1 MSKRNCVVSCPADTY
16 SGYGARSRDF
26 VKALIKSKP
35 DWDVKILSQRWGNT
49 RFGYLKDH
57 KEDDLSSRI
66 IPGLDTKPDVWVQI
80 TIPNE
85 FQAVGNYNIG
95 VTAAVETNLM
105 HHSWVEGV
113 NRMNLILAS
122 SKHSRDVI
130 KSTQFE
136 GRDKHTNQVVKVV
149 KAETPVEVLFEGV
162 DIDKYDPKHSVKS
175 DVTTSLDSI
184 KESFCYLLVGHW
196 MQGDFGQDR
205 KNVGYTIKS
214 FLEHF
219 KTKQNPPALILKCHT
234 ATTSIMDR
242 EKVLVKIDSIRK
254 TVKGSRIPNIY
265 LMHGEISDEQIN
277 ELYNHPKVKVM
288 VSHTK
293 GEGFGR
299 PLLEFTTT
307 GKPIIASGWSGHT
320 DFLDPELST
329 LIGGTL
335 TNVHPSAAVK
345 DLILPESSWFTPNDS
360 DVSKAYKETFKRY
373 KNKIVDAKKLK
384 RRTLQN
390 FTYDHMVV
398 ELENILKK
406 HVVNMPQQIN
416 LTLPKLELPKLQKI
430 DG

>member
-1 MSKRNCVVSCPADTY
+1 MSKLNCIVSCPADTY

-26 VKALIKSKP
+26 LKALIEVKQ
-35 DWDVKILSQRWGNT
+35 DWDIKILSQRWGST
-49 RFGYLKDH
+49 RFGYLQDH
-57 KEDDLSSRI
+57 GEDDLYSRI
-66 IPGLDTKPDVWVQI
+66 VPGLNEKPDVWIQI

-85 FQAVGNYNIG
+85 FQAVGNFNIG

-113 NRMNLILAS
+113 NRMNLVMTS
-122 SKHSRDVI
+122 SKHSQNVVLNT
-130 KSTQFE
+130 SFE
-136 GRDKHTNQVVKVV
+136 ARDKNTNQVVKIV
-149 KAETPVEVLFEGV
+149 KANKPVEVLFEGV
-162 DIDKYDPKHSVKS
+162 DVEKYNTKNVIKS
-175 DVTTSLDSI
+175 ELTESLNQI
-184 KESFCYLLVGHW
+184 KESFCYLFVGHW
-196 MQGDFGQDR
+196 MQGDFGHDR

-214 FLEHF
+214 FLEQF
-219 KTKQNPPALILKCHT
+219 KSKHNPPALILKCHT

-242 EKVLVKIDSIRK
+242 EKVLEKIDAIRSSI
-254 TVKGSRIPNIY
+254 KGRVPNIY
-265 LMHGEISDEQIN
+265 LIHGEITDEQIN

-320 DFLDPELST
+320 DFLDSELTT

-335 TNVHPSAAVK
+335 TDVHPSAAVK
-345 DLILPESSWFTPNDS
+345 DIILPESKWFTPNDS
-360 DVSKAYKETFKRY
+360 DTAKAYKETFKKY
-373 KNKIVDAKKLK
+373 KVKLANAKKQ
-384 RRTLQN
+384 RRKTLDN
-390 FTYDHMVV
+390 FTYNDMVSD
-398 ELENILKK
+398 LETILDKHTSNIAKK
-406 HVVNMPQQIN
+406 IE